1 MDSTEPT
8 TDQQRLVAL
17 EERLSYQQQLIDE
30 LNGVVLE
37 QTRRLDHLSRD
48 LAAQRAALERLAEL
62 ARGDDLPHEKPPHY

>member
-1 MDSTEPT
+1 MEPPEPSA
-8 TDQQRLVAL
+8 DRQRFVAL

-37 QTRRLDHLSRD
+37 QGRRLDHLSRE

-62 ARGDDLPHEKPPHY
+62 GRGEDLPHEKPPHY